1 MKFLKR
7 LDLGDRL
14 EMVEFEAGD
23 VKNKNSVKNCRV
35 QNTFALSSI
44 FNVSFKEISYP

>member
-7 LDLGDRL
+7 LDLG

-23 VKNKNSVKNCRV
+23 VNKNSVKNCRV